1 MVKHIHGGYKVKY
14 HPEGPEGPVWEVDY
28 TPPFKRVSMIKGLEE
43 RLAVKF
49 PDSKEFESESKK
61 QQYWLSVLC
70 NLTGKK
76 FNLEEQKPLK
86 NLFVKIWISTILLL
100 SRHNLILRLEM
111 MLT

>member
-70 NLTGKK
+70 NLTGKNSIWK
-76 FNLEEQKPLK
+76 NK
-86 NLFVKIWISTILLL
+86 NLWKIFL
-100 SRHNLILRLEM
+100 SRSGFLQFYYYPDIIWFSG
-111 MLT
+111 